1 MTVATLSQKNFKYF
15 TR

>member
-1 MTVATLSQKNFKYF
+1 VSQKDFKYF